1 MAVLVNENTK
11 VICQGFTGSQG
22 TFHSEQAI
30 AYGTRMVGG
39 VTPGKG
45 GQNHLGLPVFDSV
58 HEAKNQTGANA
69 SVIYVPPP
77 FAADG
82 ILEAIDAEMELIVCI
97 TEGIPVLDMTRVQRA
112 LDGSKS
118 RLIGPNCPGVI
129 TPGACKIGIMPGHIH
144 KRGSCGVVSRSGTL
158 TYEAVKQTTD
168 LGLGQSSAV
177 GIGGDPIKGTEHID
191 VLEMFLADPET
202 TSIIMIG
209 EIGGSAEEDAAA
221 FLADEKKKGR
231 WKPTAGFIA
240 GRTAPPGRR
249 MGHAGAIVAGG
260 KGGAED
266 KIEAMRS
273 AGIIVADSPAELGE
287 AVMQAIGQPSL
298 SRAS

>member
-30 AYGTRMVGG
+30 AYGTKMVGG

-45 GQNHLGLPVFDSV
+45 GTSHLNLPVFDSV
-58 HEAKNQTGANA
+58 HDAMERTGANA

-77 FAADG
+77 FAADS
-82 ILEAIDAEMELIVCI
+82 ILEAIDAQMPLIVCI
-97 TEGIPVLDMTRVQRA
+97 TEGIPVLDMMKVKRA
-112 LDGSKS
+112 LLNSKS

-129 TPGACKIGIMPGHIH
+129 TPDACKIGIMPGHIH
-144 KRGSCGVVSRSGTL
+144 RRGSVGVVSRSGTL

-177 GIGGDPIKGTEHID
+177 GIGGDPIKGSEHID
-191 VLEMFLADPET
+191 ILEMFLADPET
-202 TSIIMIG
+202 HSIIMIG
-209 EIGGSAEEDAAA
+209 EIGGSAEEEAAQ
-221 FLADEKKKGR
+221 FLADERKKGR

-240 GRTAPPGRR
+240 GRTAPAGRR

-260 KGGAED
+260 KGDAES
-266 KIEAMRS
+266 KIEAMKA
-273 AGIIVADSPAELGE
+273 AGIIVAESPAHLGQ
-287 AVMQAIGQPSL
+287 AVMQAIGK
-298 SRAS
+298 